1 MTDSNASSEL
11 SFCATDAASLEQ
23 WTADLPLVNTP
34 ETARLLV
41 QATSEVGNLS
51 CPPQDRLAL
60 LEVIRPTVRYIC
72 TRIDRSTLGK
82 STKNAEA
89 SPHAMHRNMCHAL
102 GVTFDQTLVAM
113 ESEKP
118 PSKDLLARV
127 GHRLMTELAHTILRC
142 FQYYVPV
149 PDRFWAQLHS
159 AFTELERRELLD
171 YKLKDEEGSTRD
183 LTILETYLRVLLLQ
197 TCKPNKLNHMELT
210 HLFNALEGWCMHA
223 TLNTPVADAIFAV
236 DLASNRPPLFS
247 ALQRDSG
254 TLRGLRT
261 EVLAY
266 ELEAY
271 LNAVS
276 TSVAMPEN
284 IETGL
289 IEHAVAAWGS
299 MHPREFKR
307 VSTETPL
314 KLSIGLRATHYFLSG
329 GVDFN
334 DQVTNA
340 ETFLRREVNPF
351 LEVDYE
357 SVPKNDQQ
365 DDDPWSQAHDLKV
378 KIPENPNIESPD
390 KILLAA
396 QQNQAAPERKYD
408 HYELVAV
415 DTSPNGYRVRWGEDV
430 PREAQ
435 VGELIALRE
444 ESDSRW
450 CVAIIRWISKT
461 GEFAEMGVELLSPK
475 AIPVAIRPILKKG
488 GSAEFQRALILPGLD
503 GIEQPSTMITPKLPF
518 HEQQKISIQRQGL
531 QTTGLLMDLAE
542 NTQSF
547 NQFTF
552 RVLDGYLESS
562 GAASSMAGLSAMN
575 REDTTRGP

>member
-41 QATSEVGNLS
+41 QATSEVANLS

>member
-1 MTDSNASSEL
+1 MTDSTASSEL

-51 CPPQDRLAL
+51 CPPQDRLAP

-82 STKNAEA
+82 STKNSET

-127 GHRLMTELAHTILRC
+127 GHRLMTELAHTMLRC

-171 YKLKDEEGSTRD
+171 YKLKDEEGSIRD

-210 HLFNALEGWCMHA
+210 HLFSALEGWCMHA

>member
-41 QATSEVGNLS
+41 QATLEVGNLS

-82 STKNAEA
+82 STKSSET

-127 GHRLMTELAHTILRC
+127 GHRLMTELAHTMLRC

-408 HYELVAV
+408 HYELVAI

-562 GAASSMAGLSAMN
+562 GTASSMAGLSAMN